1 MCDGINRALKAPRW
15 NIKRKRNEFDN
26 EKIKNKENDTGNSEK
41 KIRYGSHKIQISECK
56 DRQPHSSWNKHQNK
70 FHNKNRNQS
79 KYKHKNNRTG
89 FNYENYQQRNLGL
102 SKPFT
107 SPKGK
112 GKESHWPKTPDR
124 SIKKLNYYSVSNKFS
139 KNEFSNKIC
148 NKLNKAKFTKE
159 DGTIGISLYLE
170 KIKEEKYK
178 IIGLISS
185 SRVVKESFITK
196 AIQNKFKNQIKE
208 VIKETTLID
217 APKNVEDIEI
227 HIVDRISENYSLDW
241 YHQLVLKYAKQNDTE
256 TIKKEINKIKDM
268 VNNALKKP
276 KIETNKRKLI
286 EFFDLLNGSFN
297 SKIDY
302 KALAA
307 PTKIELERI
316 LNDRASTLISDTKL
330 NFEKVKD
337 ALYLLF
343 HNQLCVEKNI
353 WYQEKKITEHTFALT
368 EETNPILIAFHHQG
382 KWAEKEKCPSCS
394 AIAKVISNSEVC
406 FPVSNIDTTPAKSS
420 KPTFDPKYSEAR
432 VNHLRHEKESKKL
445 FN

>member
-1 MCDGINRALKAPRW
+1 MCDGLNSALKAPRG

-26 EKIKNKENDTGNSEK
+26 EKIRNKENDTRNSKK
-41 KIRYGSHKIQISECK
+41 KIRYSSYREQINGLK
-56 DRQPHSSWNKHQNK
+56 DRQPLSNWNKHQNK
-70 FHNKNRNQS
+70 IQHKHQN
-79 KYKHKNNRTG
+79 KYKNNSKTY
-89 FNYENYQQRNLGL
+89 NYENYQQRKLGL

-112 GKESHWPKTPDR
+112 GKESNWPKTPDR
-124 SIKKLNYYSVSNKFS
+124 SIKKLNYYSVSDKFS

-178 IIGLISS
+178 IIGLVSS

-196 AIQNKFKNQIKE
+196 AIQNKFKDHIKE

-217 APKNVEDIEI
+217 APKIIEDVEI

-241 YHQLVLKYAKQNDTE
+241 YHQLVLKYAKQSDTE
-256 TIKKEINKIKDM
+256 TIKNEINKIKNM

-302 KALAA
+302 RPLAA
-307 PTKIELERI
+307 PTKIELEKM
-316 LNDRASTLISDTKL
+316 LNNRASTLISDTKL

-368 EETNPILIAFHHQG
+368 KETKPILIAFHHQG
-382 KWAEKEKCPSCS
+382 RWTEKEKCPSCS
-394 AIAKVISNSEVC
+394 AIAEVISNSEVC

-432 VNHLRHEKESKKL
+432 VNHFRHEKEGKKL